1 MITIL
6 YFGVLKQRLGVAQEQ
21 MAWGGG
27 TGRELLHLLQRRGG
41 AWAEALEEDRIF
53 RLAVDK
59 QIVGWDVRIPD
70 GAEVGLL
77 PPVTGG

>member
-21 MAWGGG
+21 VAWEGG

-41 AWAEALEEDRIF
+41 AWTEALEEDRIF

>member
-21 MAWGGG
+21 VAWGGG
-27 TGRELLHLLQRRGG
+27 TGRELLHLLQRRGS

>member
-6 YFGVLKQRLGVAQEQ
+6 YFGVLKQRLGIAQEQ
-21 MAWGGG
+21 VTWGGG

-41 AWAEALEEDRIF
+41 AWVEALEEDRVF

>member
-21 MAWGGG
+21 VAWGGG
-27 TGRELLHLLQRRGG
+27 TGRELLHFLQRRGG
-41 AWAEALEEDRIF
+41 AWVEALEEDRIF